1 MKRPHP
7 QQTPPRL
14 LALALW
20 AALSTTLNTGLNG
33 QAFAATPASPA
44 HTDPTATLERVPL
57 PWASRLQNVLPP
69 EDRVRAMLLRQPT
82 VQAARANVDVA
93 AGRQA
98 RLNAGPHEWTFKAGV
113 QQRRE
118 MPGPRYRESEL
129 AVERGLRLPAKLDAD
144 QALGRNEAE
153 LGMLN
158 FEDTWHESARALL
171 KAWFDALREARTQQ
185 TLREQVA
192 LAEQQRSVAQRRL
205 QAGEAAR
212 LELLQ
217 AEADV
222 GRAQAAAQQSG
233 TRLRAL
239 QADLQL
245 RYPDVQPLLAP
256 TSEDLPAPAG
266 LADTA
271 EQWVER
277 VLADNHEL
285 ELAEAQARHAELVA
299 RRAGLDRQGDPVLGV
314 RASRERGGQEQ
325 VLGVY
330 VSLPWGGAGR
340 RADEQTALALAE
352 VARQK
357 AEEVRQRVGSEA
369 WRVAIN
375 AAEGETSWQAL
386 NAAWQGMDQS
396 ARLAGRAYS
405 LGELPL
411 GDALQ
416 ARRLAL
422 EARLNADAARLDILE
437 SQSRLLLDAHQ
448 MWTPPGHGD

>member
-1 MKRPHP
+1 MTRAHIR
-7 QQTPPRL
+7 PPRL
-14 LALALW
+14 LVLALW
-20 AALSTTLNTGLNG
+20 TALNL
-33 QAFAATPASPA
+33 QAWADTPPGPA
-44 HTDPTATLERVPL
+44 HTDPAATLERVAL
-57 PWASRLQNVLPP
+57 PWATRLHEVLPP
-69 EDRVRAMLLRQPT
+69 EERVRAMLLRQPS
-82 VQAARANVDVA
+82 VQVARANVDAA

-129 AVERGLRLPAKLDAD
+129 ALERGLRLPAKLDAD

-153 LGMLN
+153 VGMLN

-171 KAWFDALREARTQQ
+171 KAWFDALREARTLQ

-217 AEADV
+217 ADADL

-239 QADLQL
+239 QADLLL
-245 RYPDVQPLLAP
+245 RYPDVQPMLTA

-266 LADTA
+266 LADSA
-271 EQWVER
+271 QHWVER

-330 VSLPWGGAGR
+330 VSVPWGGAGR
-340 RADEQTALALAE
+340 RADEQTALAQAE
-352 VARQK
+352 MARQK
-357 AEEVRQRVGSEA
+357 VDEVRQRVSSEA

-375 AAEGETSWQAL
+375 AVEGESSWQAL
-386 NAAWQGMDQS
+386 QTAWQGMDQS

-411 GDALQ
+411 GEALQ

>member
-1 MKRPHP
+1 MKRPQLQRHA
-7 QQTPPRL
+7 PRL

-20 AALSTTLNTGLNG
+20 AALNQNAL
-33 QAFAATPASPA
+33 ADTPPGPA
-44 HTDPTATLERVPL
+44 HTDPAATLERVAL
-57 PWASRLQNVLPP
+57 PWAGRLHNVLPP
-69 EDRVRAMLLRQPT
+69 EERVRAMLLRQPT
-82 VQAARANVDVA
+82 VQVARANVDAA

-144 QALGRNEAE
+144 QALGRNEA
-153 LGMLN
+153 
-158 FEDTWHESARALL
+158 
-171 KAWFDALREARTQQ
+171 
-185 TLREQVA
+185 
-192 LAEQQRSVAQRRL
+192 
-205 QAGEAAR
+205 
-212 LELLQ
+212 
-217 AEADV
+217 DV

-256 TSEDLPAPAG
+256 TSENLPAPAG
-266 LADTA
+266 LAESA
-271 EQWVER
+271 QHWVER

-330 VSLPWGGAGR
+330 VSVPWGGAGR
-340 RADEQTALALAE
+340 RADEQTALAQAE
-352 VARQK
+352 MARQK
-357 AEEVRQRVGSEA
+357 VDEVRQRVGSEA

-375 AAEGETSWQAL
+375 AVEGESSWQAL
-386 NAAWQGMDQS
+386 QSAWQGMDQS

-411 GDALQ
+411 GEALQ

>member
-1 MKRPHP
+1 MTRPESHP
-7 QQTPPRL
+7 RHL
-14 LALALW
+14 LVLALW
-20 AALSTTLNTGLNG
+20 TALSLPAGAETPPGTT
-33 QAFAATPASPA
+33 
-44 HTDPTATLERVPL
+44 HTDPGATLASVAL
-57 PWASRLQNVLPP
+57 PWAGQLQNVLPP
-69 EDRVRAMLLRQPT
+69 EERVRAMLLRQPT
-82 VQAARANVDVA
+82 VQAARANVEAA

-98 RLNAGPHEWTFKAGV
+98 RLNAGPHEWTFKAGA

-118 MPGPRYRESEL
+118 MPGPRYRESEF

-153 LGMLN
+153 VGMLA
-158 FEDTWHESARALL
+158 FEDTWHESARTLL

-222 GRAQAAAQQSG
+222 GRAQAAAQQSS

-239 QADLQL
+239 QADLRL
-245 RYPDVQPLLAP
+245 RYPDVQGLLEP
-256 TSEDLPAPAG
+256 TSSGLPAPAG
-266 LADTA
+266 LSESA
-271 EQWVER
+271 QHWVER

-299 RRAGLDRQGDPVLGV
+299 RRAGLERQGDPVLGV

-330 VSLPWGGAGR
+330 VSVPWGGAGR
-340 RADEQTALALAE
+340 RADEKTALAQAE
-352 VARQK
+352 IARQK
-357 AEEVRQRVGSEA
+357 VDEVRQRVGSEA

-375 AAEGETSWQAL
+375 AVEGESSWQAL
-386 NAAWQGMDQS
+386 EAAWQRMDQS

-411 GDALQ
+411 GEALQ

>member
-1 MKRPHP
+1 MTRARIHRIRPP
-7 QQTPPRL
+7 RWLVLALCSALNLPAWADTPP
-14 LALALW
+14 
-20 AALSTTLNTGLNG
+20 G
-33 QAFAATPASPA
+33 PA
-44 HTDPTATLERVPL
+44 HTDPTATLERVAL
-57 PWASRLQNVLPP
+57 PWAGRLLKVLPP
-69 EDRVRAMLLRQPT
+69 EERVRAMLLRQPT
-82 VQAARANVDVA
+82 VQVARANVDAA

-118 MPGPRYRESEL
+118 IPGPRYRESEL
-129 AVERGLRLPAKLDAD
+129 AVERGLRLPAKVDAD

-153 LGMLN
+153 VGMLN

-171 KAWFDALREARTQQ
+171 KAWFDALREARTLQ

-217 AEADV
+217 ADADL

-239 QADLQL
+239 QADLLL
-245 RYPDVQPLLAP
+245 RYPDVQPLL
-256 TSEDLPAPAG
+256 TGISEDLPAPAG

-271 EQWVER
+271 QHWVER

-285 ELAEAQARHAELVA
+285 ELAEAQARHAELLA

-330 VSLPWGGAGR
+330 VSVPWGGAGR
-340 RADEQTALALAE
+340 RADEQTALAQAKM
-352 VARQK
+352 ARQK
-357 AEEVRQRVGSEA
+357 VDEVRQRVGSEA

-375 AAEGETSWQAL
+375 AVEGESSWQAL
-386 NAAWQGMDQS
+386 QSAWQGMDQS

-405 LGELPL
+405 LGELQL
-411 GDALQ
+411 GEALQ

>member
-1 MKRPHP
+1 MTPLHIK
-7 QQTPPRL
+7 PPRL
-14 LALALW
+14 LVLALW
-20 AALSTTLNTGLNG
+20 SALSL
-33 QAFAATPASPA
+33 QAFAEMPPGPA
-44 HTDPTATLERVPL
+44 HTDPAATLERVPL
-57 PWASRLQNVLPP
+57 PWAGRLQNVLPP

-82 VQAARANVDVA
+82 VQVARANVDAA

-153 LGMLN
+153 VGMLN

-171 KAWFDALREARTQQ
+171 KSWFDALREARTLQA
-185 TLREQVA
+185 LSEQVA

-245 RYPDVQPLLAP
+245 RYPDVQPLLKA

-266 LADTA
+266 LAESA
-271 EQWVER
+271 QHWVER
-277 VLADNHEL
+277 VLSDNHEL

-340 RADEQTALALAE
+340 RADEQTALAQAE
-352 VARQK
+352 MARQK
-357 AEEVRQRVGSEA
+357 VDEVRQRVGSEA

-375 AAEGETSWQAL
+375 AVDGETSWQAL
-386 NAAWQGMDQS
+386 QAAWQRMDQS

-411 GDALQ
+411 GEALQ

>member
-1 MKRPHP
+1 MKAPRPD
-7 QQTPPRL
+7 TPRL

-20 AALSTTLNTGLNG
+20 SALSLP
-33 QAFAATPASPA
+33 AFADMPAGPA
-44 HTDPTATLERVPL
+44 HTDPTATLERVAL
-57 PWASRLQNVLPP
+57 PWADRLQNVLPP
-69 EDRVRAMLLRQPT
+69 EERVRAMLLRQPT
-82 VQAARANVDVA
+82 VQVARANVDAA

-153 LGMLN
+153 VGMLN

-171 KAWFDALREARTQQ
+171 KAWFDALREARTLQ

-222 GRAQAAAQQSG
+222 GRAQAAAQQSS

-245 RYPDVQPLLAP
+245 RYPDVQPLLTA
-256 TSEDLPAPAG
+256 TSESLPAPAG
-266 LADTA
+266 LGESA
-271 EQWVER
+271 QHWVER
-277 VLADNHEL
+277 VLSDNHEL

-340 RADEQTALALAE
+340 RADEQTALAQAE
-352 VARQK
+352 MARQK
-357 AEEVRQRVGSEA
+357 VDEVRQRVGSEA

-375 AAEGETSWQAL
+375 AVEGESSWKAL
-386 NAAWQGMDQS
+386 QTAWQGMDQS